1 MTSKVTDAEDEGHDV
16 RDDLSLDPTPAA
28 NEPIDPVAM
37 ARRDLQKTLP
47 RRFYKK
53 VEVAAQDGG
62 FGPVLDGKPVRTPA
76 KGPLVVPT
84 AALAEAVATEWA
96 GQGEIIT
103 PGTMPLTRL
112 VNSALDG
119 VARTI
124 VETAAETA
132 KFAESD
138 LVCYRAAD
146 PATLVA
152 AQEAAWDPVLD
163 FARRTF
169 GATFVCTQA
178 ALFVTQ
184 PEPSL
189 AAIRA
194 AVAAI
199 ADGPAGA
206 LRLAALSVMTSLTG
220 SVLMALA
227 VAHGAMTAD
236 TAFAAASVDED
247 YQMRHWGADEEALAR
262 LARRREEMLAAAKVY
277 ALAG

>member
-1 MTSKVTDAEDEGHDV
+1 MTSEDKGV
-16 RDDLSLDPTPAA
+16 RRDLSFDLAPGA

-37 ARRDLQKTLP
+37 ARRDLQKALP
-47 RRFYKK
+47 RRFYKE
-53 VEVAAQDGG
+53 VAVAAQDGG

-84 AALAEAVATEWA
+84 QALAAAIAAEWA
-96 GQGEIIT
+96 AQGEIIE

-119 VARTI
+119 VAKTMA
-124 VETAAETA
+124 ETAAEVQ

-152 AQEAAWDPVLD
+152 AQAAAWDPVLD
-163 FARRTF
+163 FAREKF
-169 GATFVCTQA
+169 GARFVCTQA
-178 ALFVTQ
+178 VLFVVQ
-184 PEPSL
+184 PEASL
-189 AAIRA
+189 AAVRA
-194 AVAAI
+194 AVTEI
-199 ADGPAGA
+199 ACGPAGA

-227 VAHGAMTAD
+227 VAHGAMSAD
-236 TAFAAASVDED
+236 AAFAAANVDED
-247 YQMRHWGADEEALAR
+247 YQMRHWGTDDEALAR
-262 LARRREEMLAAAKVY
+262 LARRREEMGAAGTVY
-277 ALAG
+277 ALAV

>member
-1 MTSKVTDAEDEGHDV
+1 MTGEGERRDSRDLGHD
-16 RDDLSLDPTPAA
+16 LAPAA

-47 RRFYKK
+47 RRFYTA
-53 VEVAAQDGG
+53 VTVAAQEGG
-62 FGPVLDGKPVRTPA
+62 FGPMLDGKPVRTPA

-84 AALAEAVATEWA
+84 RALAEAIAAEWT
-96 GQGEIIT
+96 GQGEIID

-119 VARTI
+119 VARTMA
-124 VETAAETA
+124 ETAAEVE

-152 AQEAAWDPVLD
+152 AQAAAWDPVLD
-163 FARRTF
+163 FARETL

-178 ALFVTQ
+178 VLFVTQ
-184 PEPSL
+184 PAPAL
-189 AAIRA
+189 AAVHK

-227 VAHGAMTAD
+227 VAHGAMSAD
-236 TAFAAASVDED
+236 AAFAAANVDED
-247 YQMRHWGADEEALAR
+247 YQMRHWGADEEAFAR

-277 ALAG
+277 ALA

>member
-1 MTSKVTDAEDEGHDV
+1 MSDDRDLRHD
-16 RDDLSLDPTPAA
+16 LAPAA

-37 ARRDLQKTLP
+37 ARRDMQKTLP
-47 RRFYKK
+47 RRFYKD
-53 VEVAAQDGG
+53 VAVAEQAGG

-76 KGPLVVPT
+76 EGPLVVPARLLADAI
-84 AALAEAVATEWA
+84 AAEWA
-96 GQGEIIT
+96 GQGEIID

-119 VARTI
+119 VAKTMA
-124 VETAAETA
+124 ETAAETS

-146 PATLVA
+146 PASLVA
-152 AQEAAWDPVLD
+152 AQEAAWDPVLE
-163 FARRTF
+163 FAREKL

-178 ALFVTQ
+178 VMFVTQ
-184 PEPSL
+184 PDASR
-189 AAIRA
+189 AAVRV

-227 VAHGAMTAD
+227 VARGAMTAD
-236 TAFAAASVDED
+236 AAFAAANVDED
-247 YQMRHWGADEEALAR
+247 YQMRHWGTDQEALAR
-262 LARRREEMLAAAKVY
+262 LARRREEMAAAATVY
-277 ALAG
+277 ELAG

>member
-1 MTSKVTDAEDEGHDV
+1 MTSKDED
-16 RDDLSLDPTPAA
+16 RDMRRDLAPSA

-37 ARRDLQKTLP
+37 ARRDMQKTLP
-47 RRFYKK
+47 RRFYKD
-53 VEVAAQDGG
+53 VAVTAQEGG
-62 FGPVLDGKPVRTPA
+62 FGPALDGKPVRTPA

-84 AALAEAVATEWA
+84 RGLAEAIATEWA
-96 GQGEIIT
+96 GQGEIID

-112 VNSALDG
+112 VNSAVDG
-119 VARTI
+119 VARTMA
-124 VETAAETA
+124 ETAAETA

-138 LVCYRAAD
+138 LVCYRAAS
-146 PATLVA
+146 PASLVA
-152 AQEAAWDPVLD
+152 AQEAAWDPVVA
-163 FARRTF
+163 FARKAL

-178 ALFVTQ
+178 VLFVTQ

-189 AAIRA
+189 TAVRA

-227 VAHGAMTAD
+227 VAQGAMTAD
-236 TAFAAASVDED
+236 AAFAAANVDED

-262 LARRREEMLAAAKVY
+262 LARRREEMLAAGTVY
-277 ALAG
+277 VLAA

>member
-1 MTSKVTDAEDEGHDV
+1 MTSKDDD
-16 RDDLSLDPTPAA
+16 RNMRRDLSRDLAPSA

-37 ARRDLQKTLP
+37 ARRDMQKTLP
-47 RRFYKK
+47 RRFYKD
-53 VEVAAQDGG
+53 VAVTAQEGG

-84 AALAEAVATEWA
+84 RGLAEAIATEWA
-96 GQGEIIT
+96 GQGEIID

-119 VARTI
+119 VAKTMA
-124 VETAAETA
+124 ETAAETA

-152 AQEAAWDPVLD
+152 AQAAAWDPVLD
-163 FARRTF
+163 FAREKL
-169 GATFVCTQA
+169 GATFVSTQA
-178 ALFVTQ
+178 VMFVTQ
-184 PEPSL
+184 PEAAL
-189 AAIRA
+189 AAVRA

-199 ADGPAGA
+199 VDAPAGP

-236 TAFAAASVDED
+236 AAFAAAHVDED
-247 YQMRHWGADEEALAR
+247 YQMRHWGADEDALAR
-262 LARRREEMLAAAKVY
+262 LARRRSEMLAAAKVY